1 MTNPMHPAKYT
12 GKVLLAAALAS
23 AAGLAAC
30 NQDKLLTVATPDVV
44 LPQDISGPSALPSAY
59 AAVIADFQVGYAGGY
74 GNGAPALDLNEGI
87 GQMTAL
93 LGDEFLNAETFSTR
107 VEVDRRATDDNN
119 QTTLQ
124 TFQDIQRA
132 RSTAD
137 LVSGRFRDLLPD
149 DPRGPEVQA
158 LAAFTL
164 VLMGEGYCNG
174 VPTSTVNAD
183 GTFTYGAPQTGI
195 QLFTTALA
203 KFDSAIT
210 SAAAS
215 GGADALNL
223 ARIGRA
229 RTLVDLNRYAE
240 AAAAAAPVPSDFN
253 YSIQHSEN
261 TGRQNNAIFSYNYLE
276 RRFTVG
282 NREGTNGLPFVAS
295 GDPRVPTF
303 RNTTNAGVGFDG
315 ETPLF
320 LTTKYPE
327 RKAPTPLAIGAE
339 ARLIQ
344 AEAALKAGDLATFLS
359 MLNAARANAPT
370 YTPTGATTEQPLP
383 KPAPLTLADIPATAA
398 GREDL
403 LFRERALTLYLTS
416 HRLGDL
422 RRLISQY
429 GRNSETVFPTGP
441 YNPGSPSKAGT
452 VYGTDVNLPIPA
464 EEENNPQYAVAPHCI
479 NRSAAFQ

>member
-1 MTNPMHPAKYT
+1 MHSANYA
-12 GKVLLAAALAS
+12 GRVLLAAALVS

-30 NQDKLLTVATPDVV
+30 NEDKLLTVATPDVV

-59 AAVIADFQVGYAGGY
+59 AAAISDFQVGYAGGY

-93 LGDEFLNAETFSTR
+93 LSDEFLNAETFSTR

-137 LVSGRFRDLLPD
+137 LVSGRFRQFLPD
-149 DPRGPEVQA
+149 DPRGAEVQA

-164 VLMGEGYCNG
+164 VLMGEAYCNG
-174 VPTSTVNAD
+174 VPTSVVNAD
-183 GTFTYGAPQTGI
+183 GTFTYGAPQTGS

-210 SAAAS
+210 VATAS
-215 GGADALNL
+215 GGTDALNL
-223 ARIGRA
+223 ARIGKG

-240 AAAAAAPVPSDFN
+240 AAAAVAAVPSTFN
-253 YSIQHSEN
+253 YSIQHSDN
-261 TGRQNNAIFSYNYLE
+261 TGRQQNAIFSYNYLE

-282 NREGTNGLPFVAS
+282 NQEGTNGLSFVAAA
-295 GDPRVPTF
+295 DPRVPTF
-303 RNTTNAGVGFDG
+303 HNPLNSGVGFDG

-344 AEAALKAGDLATFLS
+344 AEAALKSGDLVTFLA

-370 YTPTGATTEQPLP
+370 YTPTGAETEQPLP
-383 KPAPLTLADIPATAA
+383 QPAALTVADIPATAA

-403 LFRERALTLYLTS
+403 LFRERAFTLYLTS

-429 GRNSETVFPTGP
+429 GRNSESVFPTGP
-441 YNPGSPSKAGT
+441 YNPGSASKAGT

-479 NRSAAFQ
+479 NRLAAFQ